1 MGTEKTI
8 RLGQLCRLL
17 NMAMPTIINL
27 IKDKGYELE
36 NNPNAKINE
45 SLLKSIAEDFENED
59 FLYPIVNLRI
69 NECRKFKEKKI
80 NLSRYRLKSIP
91 IAISELIWLKEL
103 DLSQNQISKINSLDR
118 LITLKSLDLSQNKIT
133 HICGL
138 DKLTSLEN
146 LDISSNQI
154 SKIEGLNGLV
164 KLSKLVLLRNPIP
177 KIEGLDALIKLSEL
191 YLSFSLISKIEGL
204 NKLTNLST
212 LYLQGTQISKIENLE
227 FLENLRMLDMH
238 KNKITKIENIELL
251 NNLLYLNL
259 SQNQISKI
267 EGLDTLQNLAELTLN
282 GNQIREIEGLNTLKN
297 LSELNL
303 GGNQIAKINGLIDVL
318 PNLSVLSLSGN
329 NITKIE
335 GLNTLQ
341 NLSELGLNNNQIL
354 KIEGLDLLEN
364 LKKLG
369 LNNNKIQKIEGLN
382 SLINLSW
389 LQIDCN
395 PFYNEFNLERF
406 HNHWP
411 IIKNIMDREAEKNK
425 IAITLP
431 AKILLLGNH
440 AAGKSSLLHYLQ
452 NQDLDYIGNSTHI
465 LNVESFPK
473 NNKNIDAIF
482 YDFGGQDY
490 YHGIYRAFL
499 SAGAGYLLLWD
510 TANNENKEKNSTD
523 GLPNQNFAL
532 PYWLGQ
538 KAYLEKEKYQSEFTD
553 PVLLI
558 QTHAEDGGRPAF
570 VDLSRYEDVTN
581 TFYVSLHKDY
591 NPPKNQQALIY
602 LQSEIEGLI
611 EDKKVIREE
620 PRWYVQFVEW
630 VFEQQKAD
638 GAYETTDIKTLT
650 YTPKAHKDNEENRL
664 ESLRAELEQF
674 HSQGLVLYYPNINPD
689 LVWLNPKALVK
700 YVHDTILNKAI
711 LSKSKGRVPL
721 NTFAKYDPNII
732 KLLQEQ
738 KVLFRHKYGEN
749 NKPEYII
756 PNFLPLVEADK
767 TEYDLF
773 TFGLIKPSF
782 VLKFEHFLPIGLI
795 NQMICWFGKQP
806 DNKKFWRNQL
816 LFTLEQ
822 KSKVLI
828 RLDFETLEIKVHISC
843 LNQHAK
849 EEKDIK
855 AYLFYCIMALYWDME
870 PLEYEKFIEKDTHPE
885 NDRDFK
891 YENRTRIY
899 ERDECRPQDLWVS
912 IDDVYFVNYADLCE
926 QDEKEPRMVAHK
938 IDENRNISKQS
949 KEVAVYPFQLF
960 TNKQF
965 TKMKKIFI
973 SYSKDDLAMVNKFI
987 EHLSALQLDGKVAH
1001 WYCTELI
1008 AGGDWNDD
1016 IQSHFD
1022 QSDIICFMV
1031 SPNLMK
1037 TKYIHECEI
1046 KKAFERKAIDTDF
1059 RIVPIIL
1066 DFCHWTT
1073 EENNLGQFTALPY
1086 TAKPVADFKNQN
1098 MAWYIIEA
1106 CLRLMIEQNL
1116 NPTGENFY
1124 SSQPLPKDILKIY
1137 ERIVAGKVDENG

>member
-1 MGTEKTI
+1 MVSEEV
-8 RLGQLCRLL
+8 QQ
-17 NMAMPTIINL
+17 
-27 IKDKGYELE
+27 
-36 NNPNAKINE
+36 
-45 SLLKSIAEDFENED
+45 
-59 FLYPIVNLRI
+59 RI
-69 NECRKFKEKKI
+69 DECRK
-80 NLSRYRLKSIP
+80 NKS
-91 IAISELIWLKEL
+91 EGL
-103 DLSQNQISKINSLDR
+103 DLSECGLSTIPFEISNFTWLKNLDLSSNQISRIEGLESLVN
-118 LITLKSLDLSQNKIT
+118 LSKLDF
-133 HICGL
+133 
-138 DKLTSLEN
+138 
-146 LDISSNQI
+146 SSNQI
-154 SKIEGLNGLV
+154 SKIEGLE
-164 KLSKLVLLRNPIP
+164 KLV
-177 KIEGLDALIKLSEL
+177 
-191 YLSFSLISKIEGL
+191 
-204 NKLTNLST
+204 NLST
-212 LYLQGTQISKIENLE
+212 L
-227 FLENLRMLDMH
+227 
-238 KNKITKIENIELL
+238 
-251 NNLLYLNL
+251 LLYY
-259 SQNQISKI
+259 NQISKI
-267 EGLDTLQNLAELTLN
+267 EGLEKIVNLSALYLPS
-282 GNQIREIEGLNTLKN
+282 NQI
-297 LSELNL
+297 S
-303 GGNQIAKINGLIDVL
+303 
-318 PNLSVLSLSGN
+318 
-329 NITKIE
+329 KIE
-335 GLNTLQ
+335 GLHTLV
-341 NLSELGLNNNQIL
+341 NLSMLDISRNKIG
-354 KIEGLDLLEN
+354 KIEGLESLVN
-364 LKKLG
+364 LSTLC
-369 LNNNKIQKIEGLN
+369 LYSNQISKIEGLHTLVNLSNLALKDN
-382 SLINLSW
+382 SLQQEYGIK
-389 LQIDCN
+389 
-395 PFYNEFNLERF
+395 LEGNI
-406 HNHWP
+406 NHWP
-411 IIKNIMDREAEKNK
+411 IVKNIMDREAEKNK
-425 IAITLP
+425 ITITLP

-452 NQDLDYIGNSTHI
+452 NQNLDYNGNSTHI

-473 NNKNIDAIF
+473 NNKNVDAIF

-510 TANNENKEKNSTD
+510 AANNENKEKNSTD
-523 GLPNQNFAL
+523 GSPNQNFAL

-570 VDLSRYEDVTN
+570 IDLSRYEDVTN

-591 NPPKNQQALIY
+591 NPPKNQQALLY
-602 LQSEIEGLI
+602 LRSEIEGLI
-611 EDKKVIREE
+611 EEKKVIREE

-638 GAYETTDIKTLT
+638 GAYEATDIKTLT
-650 YTPKAHKDNEENRL
+650 YTPKAHQDNEENRL
-664 ESLRAELEQF
+664 ESLRAELGQF
-674 HSQGLVLYYPNINPD
+674 HSQGLVLYYQNIDED
-689 LVWLNPKALVK
+689 LVWLSPKALVK

-711 LSKSKGRVPL
+711 LSQSKGRVPL
-721 NTFAKYDPNII
+721 NTFGKYDPNII

-738 KVLFRHKYGEN
+738 KVIFRHKYGEN
-749 NKPEYII
+749 NSPEYII

-822 KSKVLI
+822 KAKVLI
-828 RLDFETLEIKVHISC
+828 RLDFKTLEIKVHISC

-855 AYLFYCIMALYWDME
+855 AYLFYCIMALYWDIE
-870 PLEYEKFIEKDTHPE
+870 PLEYEKFIEKDTYPE

-899 ERDECRPQDLWVS
+899 EKDECRPQDLWVS

-938 IDENRNISKQS
+938 IEEDRNIGKQS

-973 SYSKDDLAMVNKFI
+973 SYSKDDLAIVNKFI

-1008 AGGDWNDD
+1008 AGGNWNDD

-1037 TKYIHECEI
+1037 TKYIHEYEI
-1046 KKAFERKAIDTDF
+1046 KKAFERKENDKDF
-1059 RIVPIIL
+1059 SIVPVIL
-1066 DFCHWTT
+1066 DFCRWTT

-1137 ERIVAGKVDENG
+1137 ERIVAGKVDDNL